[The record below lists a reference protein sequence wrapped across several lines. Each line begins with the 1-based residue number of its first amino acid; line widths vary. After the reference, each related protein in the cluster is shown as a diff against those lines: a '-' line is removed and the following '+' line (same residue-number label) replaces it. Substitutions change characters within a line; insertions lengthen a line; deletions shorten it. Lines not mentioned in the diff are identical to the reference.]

1 MQRSIMKFSS
11 IAASSVI
18 FLAACSDKSPVAPT
32 PPAPEAFRS
41 LILPQAQQ
49 VNVVRRNTPLEASI
63 KRSASIGIL
72 GGVISIPEA
81 GLLVIVPPGAVLSH
95 TTFTVTAPA
104 GYAVA
109 YEFGPH
115 GARFLA
121 PLIVEQDLRNTEAYG
136 NLKILGSLEAGYFTD
151 LNSVGITGLI
161 SEVLPV
167 LYNPITAKARFT
179 VGHFSG
185 YLVTAGRTAE
195 ESAED

>member
-1 MQRSIMKFSS
+1 M
-11 IAASSVI
+11 
-18 FLAACSDKSPVAPT
+18 
-32 PPAPEAFRS
+32 
-41 LILPQAQQ
+41 
-49 VNVVRRNTPLEASI
+49 RNTPLEAAI

-81 GLLVIVPPGAVLSH
+81 GLEVIVPPGAVLSH

-121 PLIVEQDLRNTEAYG
+121 PLIVEQDLRDTQAYG